1 MSKLHAQAW
10 DRIKTDAATDD
21 RTTGTKTDAA
31 TLEGRRIALD
41 WLTTHCAHAL
51 ARCLP
56 SESEM
61 RLDSSLAVAA
71 RQVEYVYAEVYEE
84 TYPDLPVAEGRIA
97 YIDTSVPEG
106 ARSWVMYMYSGTSI
120 ARIGAPG
127 SDATLP
133 TAMRS
138 GAEISARI
146 HPIENAY
153 SWTFDDMRSSVMSGV
168 PLEPPLRTLQAR
180 AHAQAFHRIGL
191 WGRLDLGTFG
201 FLTHPN
207 ITIVDAAASGTGNSR
222 DFRDKDI
229 DDILADFRTLIDKPR
244 ELSKGQRH
252 TTHVLMSERLYTHL
266 ATTLVGTSAPGM
278 FLLEVVKKAWQGGD
292 PNVNG
297 GVPVQFGTLR
307 ELDYTIAA
315 EEAAADDGTGTTV
328 NVDIDS
334 TTGDCMIAYVNDRKI
349 VSFVQPMV
357 FKQHPVQTQGLTMLV
372 PCESKVGGC
381 KLPEPLTVARMEQCW
396 LPD

>member
-1 MSKLHAQAW
+1 MSKLHDKAW
-10 DRIKTDAATDD
+10 QQIKTDAAS
-21 RTTGTKTDAA
+21 TKADAA
-31 TLEGRRIALD
+31 TIEGRGIALG
-41 WLTTHCAHAL
+41 WLTTQCVDAL

-71 RQVEYVYAEVYEE
+71 RQLEHIYTETYEE
-84 TYPDLPVAEGRIA
+84 TYPDLPVDEGRIA
-97 YIDTSVPEG
+97 FVDTSVPEG
-106 ARSWVMYMYSGTSI
+106 ARSWTMYLYSGTSI
-120 ARIGAPG
+120 ARLGAPG

-133 TAMRS
+133 TVMRS
-138 GAEISARI
+138 GAEISACI
-146 HPIENAY
+146 HPVENAY
-153 SWTFDDMRSSVMSGV
+153 SWSFDDMRASVMSGV
-168 PLEPPLRTLQAR
+168 PLEPPLRSLAAR
-180 AHAQAFHRIGL
+180 AHEHAFQRTSL
-191 WGRLDLGTFG
+191 WGRPDLGTPG

-207 ITIVDAAASGTGNSR
+207 ITIVDAAATGTGNSR
-222 DFRDKDI
+222 DLRDKDA

-252 TTHVLMSERLYTHL
+252 TTNVLMSDRVYTYL
-266 ATTLVGTSAPGM
+266 ATTLVGTSSPGM
-278 FLLEVVKKAWQGGD
+278 FLLELIKKAWQGGD

-328 NVDIDS
+328 NVDINE

-349 VSFVQPMV
+349 VRFVRPMMMR
-357 FKQHPVQTQGLTMLV
+357 QHPVQTRNLTMLV
-372 PCESKVGGC
+372 PCESKIGGC
-381 KLPEPLTVARMEQCW
+381 MLVEPLTVCRMEQTR